1 LETIWID
8 LQRAVLSLMMV
19 SSG

>member
-19 SSG
+19 SRG